1 LAKFYHGFLLKLGD
15 GKLSRVKTSQS
26 EDPEEAR
33 VPGKKGGS
41 RIPRRGPR
49 GRSHSSQPPL
59 GAYAPDIIP
68 NTFPDVKGWSPSPHL
83 QGRGKDHWGIAVNKK
98 PLGNTMGRKLLSL
111 LL

>member
-1 LAKFYHGFLLKLGD
+1 MAKFYHSFLLKLGD
-15 GKLSRVKTSQS
+15 GKLSRVKTGQG

-33 VPGKKGGS
+33 VPGKKGV
-41 RIPRRGPR
+41 RGFRAADLADVPTPP
-49 GRSHSSQPPL
+49 SLPL